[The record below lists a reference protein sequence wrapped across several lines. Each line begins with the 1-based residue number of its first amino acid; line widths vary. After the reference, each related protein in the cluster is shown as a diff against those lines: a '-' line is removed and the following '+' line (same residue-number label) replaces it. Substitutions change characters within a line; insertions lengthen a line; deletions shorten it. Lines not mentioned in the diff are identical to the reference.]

1 MTSGDNDAGAGA
13 DAVAVTM
20 RLHVLG
26 ISAAQSAVTVAAEL
40 RDGSGARTERAV
52 VGFGAR
58 RASHAQSQSPR
69 GGFGSPPHT
78 PVSADAAGAPA
89 RVRVLLSAS
98 TSLSCLAHAEEDV
111 GVGET
116 RFKQSPPIR
125 HALHRQGLW
134 RALLTPGLLTPLS
147 GGSDGGGGGG
157 GGDGDGHGDSCG
169 GGGGGGAHQ
178 SVAAPAA
185 SALPR
190 TSARDDGMGACVGGI
205 HLVCSAH
212 SPVRSDAKMAGDFMR
227 AASGIACAQLLLPV
241 LWTRLLAHGNDAH
254 ADSDIAAAAS
264 ACRAGA
270 HPPPPPTPRAA
281 AAAAAAAVRAR
292 GDEADAEAAAASAF
306 DATRAAERAL
316 LAACLPA
323 WVCARPAALLGLRGR
338 KGAITVGA
346 DADFVVWDADA
357 TFRVPSPAAEKTA
370 EWRGDAPAP
379 TTAAA
384 LPPLATLH
392 GALADGS
399 TFEGATLRGVVR
411 ATYVRGRCV
420 YAAAAPPPL
429 ASGAPEAIVGRFR
442 SRPIGEAIG
451 APEWSERILE
461 TRPVVV
467 QVDSSSCYD
476 ST

>member
-147 GGSDGGGGGG
+147 GGSD
-157 GGDGDGHGDSCG
+157 
-169 GGGGGGAHQ
+169 
-178 SVAAPAA
+178 V
-185 SALPR
+185 
-190 TSARDDGMGACVGGI
+190 
-205 HLVCSAH
+205 
-212 SPVRSDAKMAGDFMR
+212 
-227 AASGIACAQLLLPV
+227 
-241 LWTRLLAHGNDAH
+241 
-254 ADSDIAAAAS
+254 
-264 ACRAGA
+264 
-270 HPPPPPTPRAA
+270 
-281 AAAAAAAVRAR
+281 
-292 GDEADAEAAAASAF
+292 
-306 DATRAAERAL
+306 
-316 LAACLPA
+316 
-323 WVCARPAALLGLRGR
+323 LGL
-338 KGAITVGA
+338 
-346 DADFVVWDADA
+346 
-357 TFRVPSPAAEKTA
+357 
-370 EWRGDAPAP
+370 
-379 TTAAA
+379 
-384 LPPLATLH
+384 
-392 GALADGS
+392 
-399 TFEGATLRGVVR
+399 
-411 ATYVRGRCV
+411 
-420 YAAAAPPPL
+420 
-429 ASGAPEAIVGRFR
+429 
-442 SRPIGEAIG
+442 
-451 APEWSERILE
+451 
-461 TRPVVV
+461 
-467 QVDSSSCYD
+467 
-476 ST
+476 

>member
-1 MTSGDNDAGAGA
+1 MFY
-13 DAVAVTM
+13 
-20 RLHVLG
+20 RPLG
-26 ISAAQSAVTVAAEL
+26 GSAAAPREAWVPLQEVLLEARGLCGHTFEDITFEHSTSRQPSAPGGYVEIQSAVLQNA
-40 RDGSGARTERAV
+40 
-52 VGFGAR
+52 
-58 RASHAQSQSPR
+58 PC
-69 GGFGSPPHT
+69 PPH
-78 PVSADAAGAPA
+78 G
-89 RVRVLLSAS
+89 
-98 TSLSCLAHAEEDV
+98 CE
-111 GVGET
+111 
-116 RFKQSPPIR
+116 
-125 HALHRQGLW
+125 
-134 RALLTPGLLTPLS
+134 
-147 GGSDGGGGGG
+147 
-157 GGDGDGHGDSCG
+157 
-169 GGGGGGAHQ
+169 
-178 SVAAPAA
+178 
-185 SALPR
+185 PR
-190 TSARDDGMGACVGGI
+190 
-205 HLVCSAH
+205 
-212 SPVRSDAKMAGDFMR
+212 
-227 AASGIACAQLLLPV
+227 
-241 LWTRLLAHGNDAH
+241 
-254 ADSDIAAAAS
+254 
-264 ACRAGA
+264 
-270 HPPPPPTPRAA
+270 
-281 AAAAAAAVRAR
+281 
-292 GDEADAEAAAASAF
+292 
-306 DATRAAERAL
+306 
-316 LAACLPA
+316 
-323 WVCARPAALLGLRGR
+323 
-338 KGAITVGA
+338 GAITVGA